1 MSTQGGPDIITNGLV
16 LALDGANRKS
26 NPGSGTTW
34 TDLSGN
40 GKDGSLANGASFQTT
55 NGGSVAF
62 DGVNDRVTLYASN
75 QLIGNQYAT
84 LEAWIKSS
92 DDGTGSGAT
101 ANFLGTRVGQNMS
114 INRYSTTNTAVF
126 LTDFTSGNLN
136 APIGSINVFD
146 QNWHHIVGV
155 NNFGICSLYVDGTLE
170 GTDSTK
176 SGQNIDLNAEVMAI
190 GNDTNNTSRTFYGE
204 VAIARIYNRAL
215 STSEV
220 LQNYNAV
227 KSRFGL

>member
-1 MSTQGGPDIITNGLV
+1 MSTRCGPNIIENGLV

-40 GKDGSLANGASFQTT
+40 GKDGSLVNGASFQTT
-55 NGGSVAF
+55 NGGTVAF
-62 DGVNDRVTLYASN
+62 DGVNDTVTLYASN

-92 DDGTGSGAT
+92 DDGTGSGGY

-114 INRYSTTNTAVF
+114 INRYSTTNTAVY
-126 LTDFTSGNLN
+126 LTDFTSGNLT

-170 GTDSTK
+170 GTDSIK
-176 SGQNIDLNAEVMAI
+176 SGTNIDLNAEVMAI
-190 GNDTNNTSRTFYGE
+190 GNDPNNTSRTFYGE

>member
-1 MSTQGGPDIITNGLV
+1 MAFRYSPKIVTNGLV

-40 GKDGSLANGASFQTT
+40 GKDGSLVNGASFQTT

-92 DDGTGSGAT
+92 DDGTGSGGY

-114 INRYSTTNTAVF
+114 INRYSSNNTAVF

-136 APIGSINVFD
+136 APFGSINIFD
-146 QNWHHIVGV
+146 QNWHHVVGV

-170 GTDSTK
+170 GTNSSK
-176 SGQNIDLNAEVMAI
+176 SGTNIDLNAEVMAI
-190 GNDTNNTSRTFYGE
+190 GNDINNTSRTFYGE

-215 STSEV
+215 TQPEV

>member
-1 MSTQGGPDIITNGLV
+1 MSTIGGPNIVEDGLV

-40 GKDGSLANGASFQTT
+40 GKDGSLVNGASFQTT

-62 DGVNDRVTLYASN
+62 DGVNDRVNLYASN

-84 LEAWIKSS
+84 LEVWMKSS
-92 DDGTGSGAT
+92 STGAGSGGY

-170 GTDSTK
+170 GTNSTK

-190 GNDTNNTSRTFYGE
+190 GNDTNATTRTFYGE
-204 VAIARIYNRAL
+204 VSVARIYNRAL
-215 STSEV
+215 TADDV
-220 LQNYNAV
+220 LQNYNTL
-227 KSRFGL
+227 KSRFGI

>member
-1 MSTQGGPDIITNGLV
+1 MSTIGGPNIVEDGLI

-40 GKDGSLANGASFQTT
+40 GKDGSLVNGASFQTT

-62 DGVNDRVTLYASN
+62 DGVNDRVNLYASN

-92 DDGTGSGAT
+92 DDGTGSGGY

-114 INRYSTTNTAVF
+114 INRYSYTNTAVF
-126 LTDFTSGNLN
+126 LTDFTSGNLG

-146 QNWHHIVGV
+146 QNWHHVVGV
-155 NNFGICSLYVDGTLE
+155 NNFGICSLYVDGTIE
-170 GTDSTK
+170 GVNSTR

-190 GNDTNNTSRTFYGE
+190 GNDPNNTNRTFYGE

-215 STSEV
+215 TQPEV

>member
-114 INRYSTTNTAVF
+114 INRNSTTNTAVF

-136 APIGSINVFD
+136 SPTGSINVFD

-215 STSEV
+215 TQPEV

>member
-40 GKDGSLANGASFQTT
+40 GKDGSLVNGASFQTT

-215 STSEV
+215 TQPEV
-220 LQNYNAV
+220 LQNYNTL

>member
-1 MSTQGGPDIITNGLV
+1 MAFHYSPKIITNGLV
-16 LALDGANRKS
+16 LALDGANTKS

-34 TDLSGN
+34 YDLSGN
-40 GKDGSLANGASFQTT
+40 GKDGSLVNGASFQTT

-62 DGVNDRVTLYASN
+62 DGVNDRVNLYASN

-92 DDGTGSGAT
+92 DNGAGSGNYG
-101 ANFLGTRVGQNMS
+101 NFLGTRVGQNMS
-114 INRYSTTNTAVF
+114 INRYATTNTAVF

-215 STSEV
+215 TQPEV
-220 LQNYNAV
+220 LQNYNAT
-227 KSRFGL
+227 KTRFGI

>member
-1 MSTQGGPDIITNGLV
+1 MAFHYSPKIVTDGLV

-40 GKDGSLANGASFQTT
+40 GKDGSLVNGASFQTT

-92 DDGTGSGAT
+92 DDGTGSGGY

-114 INRYSTTNTAVF
+114 INRWSSTNTAAY

-170 GTDSTK
+170 GTNSTK

-204 VAIARIYNRAL
+204 VAITRIYNRAL

-220 LQNYNAV
+220 LQNYNAL
-227 KSRFGL
+227 KNRFGL

>member
-1 MSTQGGPDIITNGLV
+1 MSTRCGPNIIENGLV

-92 DDGTGSGAT
+92 DDGTGSGNYG
-101 ANFLGTRVGQNMS
+101 NFLGTRVGQNMS

-146 QNWHHIVGV
+146 QNWHHVVGV

-170 GTDSTK
+170 GTDSIK
-176 SGQNIDLNAEVMAI
+176 SGTNIDLNAEVMAI
-190 GNDTNNTSRTFYGE
+190 GNDPNNTSRTFYGE

>member
-40 GKDGSLANGASFQTT
+40 GKDGSLVNGASFQTT
-55 NGGSVAF
+55 NGGCVAF

-215 STSEV
+215 TQPEV
-220 LQNYNAV
+220 LQNYNTL

>member
-215 STSEV
+215 TQPEV
-220 LQNYNAV
+220 LQNYNTL

>member
-170 GTDSTK
+170 GTNSTK